1 MSMMRK
7 IANCSA
13 ISMAA
18 GLALLMM
25 SACAS
30 NQTVSRSGGAPRP
43 MQTAPTTA
51 LSAVPTAVQ
60 SPDDSDGSLWND
72 RGPFGDLFVLPKAR
86 RVGDIVTVKIVE
98 SSSATNQANT
108 VTERDS
114 SLSASIDAF
123 LGLEGRY
130 LNPAH
135 PQYDPGRDFNPFGSI
150 RGGMASEFDGSGATS
165 RSGDLT
171 AFMTARVTEV
181 LPGGNL
187 RIEGSREVEVNNE
200 KQLISL
206 SGFVRVRDIA
216 PDNVVLS
223 TFISDARIAYS
234 GEGDIDDRQRP
245 GWMANFLNKIWPF

>member
-1 MSMMRK
+1 MIRK

-30 NQTVSRSGGAPRP
+30 NQTVSRSGGTPRP
-43 MQTAPTTA
+43 MQTAPTPT
-51 LSAVPTAVQ
+51 LPAVPIAVQ

-123 LGLEGRY
+123 LGLEQKY
-130 LNPAH
+130 LNTAH
-135 PQYDPGRDFNPFGSI
+135 PDYDAGRNFNPFGAI